1 MFKYKSQNLKW
12 ASIISAMTTIHTM
25 EDLIRLL
32 DEKPEWADALRSR
45 LLNRDL
51 IELPGRFAAF
61 AADTTTRFDG
71 IDARFD
77 GIDARLDRIDVRLDG
92 MDARL
97 DRIDVRLDGMDVRLD
112 RIEVTLGPLRGA
124 HARNAGI
131 RKVNSIARRLGLRRV
146 RNLSEDDLQ
155 NLVDNGDTSELA
167 ANELDSFLEADLV
180 IEAKDAQGETAFIA
194 VEISYTVDGRD
205 TARAIRNAR
214 LLRWFTGKEASALV
228 TGVRMDDRVRHIID
242 AGEVVWYELEPTD
255 LEAD

>member
-61 AADTTTRFDG
+61 AADTIARFDG
-71 IDARFD
+71 IDARLDRMDVRLD

-92 MDARL
+92 IDARFDGMDVRL
-97 DRIDVRLDGMDVRLD
+97 DRIDVQLD

-228 TGVRMDDRVRHIID
+228 TGSPHGRQGAAHHRCWRGGLV
-242 AGEVVWYELEPTD
+242 
-255 LEAD
+255 